1 MRWSM
6 SSATAATWSWWP
18 SRSAG
23 FLQPAHRTDCDREE
37 RRHDEGVQRAGG
49 LGRWLHHGA
58 ASRPEQ
64 PLGVGG
70 ARLFDWYTNGD
81 TPSRIFEGFR
91 LCPASAAVFDA
102 AAERV
107 GAVISGR
114 KTYDDSRGW
123 DGGGPHPTAPL
134 FVLSHRPPPGPPVS
148 SDGQV
153 FITTG
158 IADAVSVARQAAA
171 AAGKDVC
178 LMGSG
183 VVAAALQAGLLDE
196 VILHQVPVLLS
207 GGTPYFHGLASSVP
221 LTLLEVVDAPG
232 VTHLRFT
239 VARVTGNGRT

>member
-1 MRWSM
+1 MAKVF
-6 SSATAATWSWWP
+6 SALAVSVDGYITGP
-18 SRSAG
+18 H
-23 FLQPAHRTDCDREE
+23 P
-37 RRHDEGVQRAGG
+37 G
-49 LGRWLHHGA
+49 L
-58 ASRPEQ
+58 EQ

-91 LCPASAAVFDA
+91 LWPASAVVFDA

-107 GAVISGR
+107 GAVIAGR

-123 DGGGPHPTAPL
+123 GGGGPHPAAPL
-134 FVLSHRPPPGPPVS
+134 FVLSHRPPPAPPVS

-158 IADAVSVARQAAA
+158 IADAVGVARQAAA
-171 AAGKDVC
+171 GKDVA

-196 VILHQVPVLLS
+196 VILHQVPVLLG
-207 GGTPYFHGLASSVP
+207 GGTPYFHDLASSVP
-221 LTLLEVVDAPG
+221 LTPLEVVDAPG
-232 VTHLRFT
+232 VTHLRFA
-239 VARVTGNGRT
+239 VARETGNGRT

>member
-1 MRWSM
+1 VPCQR
-6 SSATAATWSWWP
+6 
-18 SRSAG
+18 RG
-23 FLQPAHRTDCDREE
+23 LRCCRRTGRGG
-37 RRHDEGVQRAGG
+37 HLRA
-49 LGRWLHHGA
+49 
-58 ASRPEQ
+58 
-64 PLGVGG
+64 
-70 ARLFDWYTNGD
+70 
-81 TPSRIFEGFR
+81 
-91 LCPASAAVFDA
+91 
-102 AAERV
+102 
-107 GAVISGR
+107 
-114 KTYDDSRGW
+114 KTYDNSRGW